1 MSLQLQDLLN
11 KDSDSASPLLESDT
25 IASVSSKT
33 TVPSQL
39 QANNSNNVEVVPT
52 LAAGKNFSAIAGKRN
67 KTIDISSVL
76 NESDIGQINNSKN
89 DNSAT
94 NNRTLI
100 TPPESDVEKVSRDE
114 ENINYENNKTVDNVK
129 HVKAGKFNT
138 IATNM
143 KVNGNM
149 INNSILKEPL
159 ICQWHKCNLKFYSAA
174 LLYHHLCQDHV
185 GRKSQKNL
193 QLNCHW
199 GDCKVKTVK
208 RDHITSHLRVH
219 VPLKPF
225 VCSKCQKFFKRPQDL
240 KKHLKI
246 HLESNIASKKKRGRK
261 LGSKNVVRK
270 QNNATVD
277 STNLKNFIN
286 NDIHSVEPILNSDL
300 RDKLKNILLLPTKVV
315 STPNQTQDVST
326 PVPLD
331 FTLQQDALTPQSVTS
346 SISNSEFR
354 NLSNSS
360 SSLSP
365 VSDVR
370 SNITINGVSKAN
382 PTLAQNH
389 FIQST
394 TNTYIPPN
402 ATILNTFDDIPRTY
416 VPAAV
421 TFFTKLSQNMVL
433 QQQQLQKQQQ
443 QPAQPVQFI
452 SQQQQDPRMS
462 IPQYVHVQQPS
473 SAATSN
479 YPTPGSLNDY
489 GNVEYPVIPQLPPIG
504 QTSIV
509 SQPVAYATPAVP
521 VQTTTPTT
529 LQPTPT
535 IVPMTT
541 LPVLQPRLH
550 FQMSSS
556 AMAQQLA
563 PQNNNGIYYKH
574 YGVYQMNN
582 GRSEESDDDS
592 SEIDEDEE
600 NGSVIL
606 LNDDEEDAEL
616 LDAVNLVKDYLV
628 CTLLEED
635 FELDVDERVV
645 EENSTENMSDIKSLS
660 DKFDKVLKYPKIVL

>member
-100 TPPESDVEKVSRDE
+100 TPSESDVEKVSRDE

-149 INNSILKEPL
+149 INNPILKEPL

-300 RDKLKNILLLPTKVV
+300 RDKLKNILLLPTKIV

-365 VSDVR
+365 VSDVH

-443 QPAQPVQFI
+443 QPVQPVQFI
-452 SQQQQDPRMS
+452 SQQRQDPRMS